1 MLYPEPAPER
11 TEQQEARM
19 FLGMGPTELII
30 ILVIV
35 VAIVET
41 LIGRESLAFHT
52 IASTIGRTVTNPF
65 QLEII

>member
-1 MLYPEPAPER
+1 MRPMPQMIKQIKSNVPISLIIV
-11 TEQQEARM
+11 
-19 FLGMGPTELII
+19 II
-30 ILVIV
+30 ILIIV

-52 IASTIGRTVTNPF
+52 IASAIGRTVTNPF